1 MTVCCCVHVT
11 QGHELQ
17 KSIKEHDELIRKL
30 KEELAAAK
38 ERLRKESARNKGEV
52 EQLEVINYS
61 RIYFVFCVPFWIV
74 TYGYM
79 TNFSFVFTHTIHV

>member
-52 EQLEVINYS
+52 EQLEVSYS
-61 RIYFVFCVPFWIV
+61 RIYFVF
-74 TYGYM
+74 
-79 TNFSFVFTHTIHV
+79 